1 MNWSK
6 QGDASDASLL
16 HTIVQTAPSLS
27 NASTV
32 DSKAI
37 SLKKY
42 FFLKKMNS
50 HPLNRILQLLNIL
63 PRTCKQ

>member
-42 FFLKKMNS
+42 IFLKKNE
-50 HPLNRILQLLNIL
+50 
-63 PRTCKQ
+63 